1 MLSLLAQAPTLPLTV
16 FANVNRAVADTIIA
30 IPGLEPLG
38 YGLKAMSGLATFT
51 SNGMLA
57 ILNLPKR

>member
-30 IPGLEPLG
+30 VPGLAPLG
-38 YGLKAMSGLATFT
+38 YGLKAMSGLASAA

-57 ILNLPKR
+57 VLNLPQR